1 MLQGNTI
8 SFKPELWERAI
19 EAIKSEFSKDNYIY
33 VILKGNNLP
42 IKALYIGKSK
52 AKELNRLKQH
62 YEGLS
67 QLTDEFYARMS
78 QLFFDS
84 DKDLPLV
91 LVLFKWNRDRVV
103 KNILPFDLKANIS
116 NAEAMLIS
124 YFALLYPKAILN
136 HNYVSRQKWRN
147 LRLYTNLLN
156 SQITPSKLTIL
167 HEVIGTDLI
176 SLWNDWCKWFLTE
189 ANALNPNL
197 SENQNL
203 IPLLECDHSSKEIV
217 IEDIHGAKI
226 LKRNPLMI
234 QQVISAV
241 KEVEKSYVY
250 YAQSDQK
257 QLKDRNNE
265 KAPFFIDG
273 LIYMAYV
280 LRSDIKSLPEFAQ
293 SSFSADYI
301 PIYIGKT
308 ETLGRNGGFSEN
320 LKSVSLGKNMQ
331 YFARWGHDKARHIG
345 GLSYCFFKRENP
357 YKSTDYESWIKIMFD
372 EKGREI
378 CVPILKIY
386 FPLH

>member
-33 VILKGNNLP
+33 VILKGINLP

-52 AKELNRLKQH
+52 EKDLNRLKQH
-62 YEGLS
+62 YDGLCK
-67 QLTDEFYARMS
+67 LTEEFYVRMS

-167 HEVIGTDLI
+167 HEVIGTDSI
-176 SLWNDWCKWFLTE
+176 SLWNDWCK
-189 ANALNPNL
+189 
-197 SENQNL
+197 
-203 IPLLECDHSSKEIV
+203 
-217 IEDIHGAKI
+217 
-226 LKRNPLMI
+226 
-234 QQVISAV
+234 
-241 KEVEKSYVY
+241 
-250 YAQSDQK
+250 
-257 QLKDRNNE
+257 
-265 KAPFFIDG
+265 
-273 LIYMAYV
+273 
-280 LRSDIKSLPEFAQ
+280 
-293 SSFSADYI
+293 
-301 PIYIGKT
+301 
-308 ETLGRNGGFSEN
+308 
-320 LKSVSLGKNMQ
+320 
-331 YFARWGHDKARHIG
+331 
-345 GLSYCFFKRENP
+345 
-357 YKSTDYESWIKIMFD
+357 
-372 EKGREI
+372 
-378 CVPILKIY
+378 
-386 FPLH
+386 